1 MYKTMKK
8 YILYVLEENLRYN
21 SFLPV
26 IYICSCLN
34 FDLVQL
40 SGFKMEVIETAYAGH
55 AKVLSSTVDL
65 QKFPDGN
72 INCVSLF
79 SCSFLFGNQIPFYF
93 TIQDA
98 IFFFLF
104 TGIICVGGD
113 GIVNEVIS
121 FPIFL
126 SFCIENELEYSVALL
141 HLGGHFVCI
150 YSLHLKL

>member
-1 MYKTMKK
+1 MSIITSLVLYIHSMYKTMKK

-79 SCSFLFGNQIPFYF
+79 SCSFLFWQSNS
-93 TIQDA
+93 
-98 IFFFLF
+98 FLF
-104 TGIICVGGD
+104 HYSRCYLFFSCLQVLYVLVVMG
-113 GIVNEVIS
+113 S
-121 FPIFL
+121 SMRSSLFL
-126 SFCIENELEYSVALL
+126 SFFLSV
-141 HLGGHFVCI
+141 
-150 YSLHLKL
+150 